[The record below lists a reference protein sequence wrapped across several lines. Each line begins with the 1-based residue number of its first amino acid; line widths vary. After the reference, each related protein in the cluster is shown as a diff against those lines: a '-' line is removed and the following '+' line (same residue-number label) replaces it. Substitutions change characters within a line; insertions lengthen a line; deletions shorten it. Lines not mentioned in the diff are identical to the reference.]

1 MNYNDVNFSN
11 LKIEFEKAMS
21 KTLHG
26 GDDKKIHGYSW
37 YDLNRVQNAF
47 KSYSTKIS
55 LYEKFEP
62 IIKHT
67 NIRSMKLEYN
77 GYGDDGCLEGVELRD
92 KDGMEIYPSHI
103 LRHFYMKIGH
113 GENVTPD
120 NIFDY
125 HLWDSD
131 EHTQELKNYIDDR
144 RKYLMDMEAEEFATM
159 DLEDWSNGVIQSI
172 LNMGWSLHSIDN
184 IAMNGQRGITLK
196 RVQSYVY
203 DTFTHFDTRILEI
216 MYPKVR
222 KNIWE
227 DIDEAFYGMLQPGW
241 QNNEGS
247 QNSFK
252 VTIED
257 NKINLH
263 LNQETNVRVTETEET
278 RVVLDDTLQ
287 KRLKGFIKDTFPR
300 KKSWETPV
308 LDISLKKDQSKLKQ
322 LHDFITNM
330 LDEKIESRKEVE

>member
-1 MNYNDVNFSN
+1 MSYNDVNFNN
-11 LKIEFEKAMS
+11 LKIEFDKAMR
-21 KTLHG
+21 KTLG
-26 GDDKKIHGYSW
+26 EGDKKIHGYNW

-47 KSYSTKIS
+47 KSYANKIS
-55 LYEKFEP
+55 LHKKFEP
-62 IIKHT
+62 IMEHT
-67 NIRSMKLEYN
+67 NIGSMQLEYN

-92 KDGMEIYPSHI
+92 KNGTQIYPSHI
-103 LRHFYMKIGH
+103 LRHFYMTIAH
-113 GENVTPD
+113 GDNVTPD

-131 EHTQELKNYIDDR
+131 DHTKELKNYLDDR
-144 RKYLMDMEAEEFATM
+144 KQYLKDMDPEDFAIM
-159 DLEDWSNGVIQSI
+159 DLEDWSNGTVQSV
-172 LNMGWSLHSIDN
+172 LEMGWSLHSIDN

-196 RVQSYVY
+196 RVQSYVH
-203 DTFTHFDTRILEI
+203 DTFTHLDTRILEI
-216 MYPKVR
+216 MYPKVH
-222 KNIWE
+222 KSIWE
-227 DIDEAFYGMLQPGW
+227 DIDEAFYGMLHPGW

-263 LNQETNVRVTETEET
+263 LNQETNVRVTESEET
-278 RVVLDDTLQ
+278 TLVLDDTLQ

-330 LDEKIESRKEVE
+330 LDEKIKRTKETE